1 MATQNTSI
9 PGSGYGNAYID
20 SLVWGC
26 KWEGGPITYNFGSGY
41 NAASGFTGAAWQASE
56 KAAFVGALANYSAV
70 CNLTFAETSNRAG
83 ANLVWW
89 LAPASL
95 MGASTLGMHQVPNG
109 AASQINGY
117 FNREHPTWNYLAPG
131 QYGYVTI
138 IHELGHGMG
147 LAHPHDGGSEADH
160 TKFPGVT
167 SAFGSYGSYGLNQG
181 IWSTMSYN
189 DGWNTAPRNG
199 YTSGSQAT
207 LMALD
212 IAALQSLY
220 GKNMAWHSGDDVY
233 NLVSANAA
241 GTGWACIWDGDGN
254 DTISAS
260 GSLAAVS
267 INLTA
272 ATLTGANAAGIVSR
286 AAGVL
291 GGYTIA
297 NGVVIENATGGG
309 GDDSLTGNAANNL
322 LDGGAGADKLT
333 GGLGDDTYIVDSSAD
348 AVLEKSGQGVDT
360 VRAGVS
366 HTLATNVEN
375 LVLLA
380 GAGHATATGNT
391 LANSLLGNDGNNVL
405 DGKSGAD
412 SMAGAGGDDWY
423 IVDNLADAVLEQAGA
438 GYDTVQASV
447 SHTLAA
453 NVEKLV
459 LGGSGSLSGGG
470 NAEAN
475 VLLGNAGA
483 NRLYGYAGN
492 DTITPGNGAD
502 FVQPGAGNDTVILT
516 ETAAARDTLQLAHA
530 GAANVDTIIGFTAR
544 SDSVMLSVGD
554 FGGLQLANAAGVDL
568 AAALSA
574 GGFLEA
580 GLGVDQAR
588 AYVTGTA
595 AKNLLLLS
603 SLTGDSFAS
612 AIGSGTFGLASDAAF
627 GAGKALAAAY
637 YDSASQQAVIGFVEN
652 TDRGTANV
660 IDAADDFIE
669 VVRVGMASASY
680 TVVNLDGSIGAWLG

>member
-9 PGSGYGNAYID
+9 AGSGYGNAYID
-20 SLVWGC
+20 ALIWGC
-26 KWEGGPITYNFGSGY
+26 KWQGGPITYNFGSGY
-41 NAASGFTGAAWQASE
+41 NAADGFNGAAWLANE

-70 CNLTFAETSNRAG
+70 CNLSFAETSDRAD
-83 ANLVWW
+83 ANIVWW
-89 LAPASL
+89 LAPASV
-95 MGASTLGMHQVPNG
+95 MGQNGLGMHQVPNG
-109 AASQINGY
+109 ATSQIYGY
-117 FNREHPTWNYLAPG
+117 FNYEHRSWDYLAPG

-160 TKFPGVT
+160 SKFPGVT
-167 SAFGSYGSYGLNQG
+167 SAFGSYGTYGLNQG

-189 DGWNTAPRNG
+189 DGWSVAPRNG
-199 YTSGSQAT
+199 YASGSQAT

-212 IAALQSLY
+212 IAALQALY

-233 NLVSANAA
+233 NLVSANAS
-241 GTGWACIWDGDGN
+241 GTGWACIWDGGGN
-254 DTISAS
+254 DTISAADS
-260 GSLAAVS
+260 GVAVT
-267 INLTA
+267 INLAA
-272 ATLTGANAAGIVSR
+272 ATLAGANAGGIVSR
-286 AAGVL
+286 ADGVL

-297 NGVVIENATGGG
+297 NGVAIENATGGS

-333 GGLGDDTYIVDSSAD
+333 GGPGDDTYIVDSSAD
-348 AVLEKSGQGVDT
+348 SVLEKSGQGVDT
-360 VRAGVS
+360 VRANIS
-366 HTLATNVEN
+366 YTLAANVEN
-375 LVLLA
+375 LVLQA

-391 LANSLLGNDGNNVL
+391 LANSLLGNDGNNIL
-405 DGKSGAD
+405 DGKTGAD

-423 IVDNLADAVLEQAGA
+423 IVDNAADTVLEQAGA

-447 SHTLAA
+447 NHTLAA

-459 LGGSGSLSGGG
+459 LTGSGSISGGG

-483 NRLYGYAGN
+483 NRLYGYGGD

-516 ETAAARDTLQLAHA
+516 ETAAARDALQFAHA
-530 GAANVDTIIGFTAR
+530 GAANVDTVVGFMAR

-554 FGGLQLANAAGVDL
+554 FGGVQLANAAGVDL
-568 AAALSA
+568 AVALA
-574 GGFLEA
+574 TGGFLEA

-588 AYVTGTA
+588 AYVVGTA

-603 SLTGDSFAS
+603 SLTGDSFAT
-612 AIGSGTFGLASDAAF
+612 AIGTGSFGVASDAAF

-637 YDSASQQAVIGFVEN
+637 YDSVSQQAVIGFVEN
-652 TDRGTANV
+652 TDQGAANV

-669 VVRVGMASASY
+669 VVRVGMAPAAY
-680 TVVNLDGSIGAWLG
+680 TVVNLDGSIGAGLG